1 MIFSDWRSALVER
14 IRETGAGDGVV
25 MTAETGSSICVIVAW
40 IMNAIAHEAA
50 ERRMM
55 GSVVLQWSCPYRP
68 LSLILR

>member
-1 MIFSDWRSALVER
+1 MER

-25 MTAETGSSICVIVAW
+25 MTGSGICVIVAW

-55 GSVVLQWSCPYRP
+55 GSVVRSGSVHTGHCH
-68 LSLILR
+68 

>member
-1 MIFSDWRSALVER
+1 MER

-25 MTAETGSSICVIVAW
+25 MTGSGICVIVAW

-55 GSVVLQWSCPYRP
+55 GSVVL
-68 LSLILR
+68 